1 MLGNNSLANIENNYQ
16 ALCVVLVSNLSAS
29 CGLRYETSAH
39 MWLVLEYCVG
49 GDLRTLLQQ
58 VLLLVVQLSY

>member
-1 MLGNNSLANIENNYQ
+1 MNY
-16 ALCVVLVSNLSAS
+16 VSYGSVFVS
-29 CGLRYETSAH
+29 RYESSAH

-58 VLLLVVQLSY
+58 VFDTRFDFDVEVC